1 MQLDLALAHLNIEL
15 LLSDELKFD
24 CVARLDIAGCES
36 TQIHQNVI
44 LENQLYKMRGTLINN
59 VLMLPCQ
66 IVFDLLHCEVR
77 NKFDHK

>member
-1 MQLDLALAHLNIEL
+1 MQLDLAFAHLNIEL

-24 CVARLDIAGCES
+24 CVARLDLAGCES
-36 TQIHQNVI
+36 TQIHQNAI
-44 LENQLYKMRGTLINN
+44 LENQLHKMRGTL
-59 VLMLPCQ
+59 MLTCQ